1 MKRTNEVTGQF
12 AVFKMAD
19 REFALGVTRIV
30 EILQDQECMLIPNMP
45 DFLMGVIELRGRV
58 IPVMDLRTRFGLK
71 PNPAA
76 KDRVIILKKGRE
88 RLGIRVD
95 DVEEILQLEDSYI
108 SPPPSILGGIGSEYM
123 ESIAKI
129 NRRMIII
136 LNVDRLLSAGEM
148 MQLKEALRH
157 DASDSA

>member
-1 MKRTNEVTGQF
+1 MMRTKEVTGQF
-12 AVFKMAD
+12 AVFRMAD
-19 REFALGVTRIV
+19 KAFALGVGRIV

-45 DFLMGVIELRGRV
+45 DFLRGVIELRGRV

-76 KDRVIILKKGRE
+76 KNRVIILKKGRE

-95 DVEEILQLEDSYI
+95 DVEEILQLENSCI
-108 SPPPSILGGIGSEYM
+108 SQPPSIFGGIESEYM
-123 ESIAKI
+123 ESIAKTD
-129 NRRMIII
+129 RRMIVI

-148 MQLKEALRH
+148 RQVKEALGH
-157 DASDSA
+157 DASDRA